1 MVLSAPKCNLR
12 PVVVLTVV
20 QLCCLYKWMICIV
33 LELWGLRE
41 PVWKVNRPFMMN
53 VANCYDWYL
62 VDKLIHVEFP
72 RLSVAGFQFWPWP
85 VSVSVSCPGRHG
97 VVWSGLGLGWMLLM
111 NWATSPSVAALPRPT
126 ATWTWWLKSL
136 LFSWYF
142 SFCMSHVVGEVTYVE
157 LFKDAEGKSRV
168 SDVGDSLQE
177 VLKAPG
183 SLFKKSSYW
192 CWLIILG
199 LSVTDLEV
207 GCVTSLN
214 VGYRWILL
222 LKGWS
227 LVDSGKL
234 VLTYLTVKPLF
245 CCGHFNWFQRL
256 SVWLFSKGKCGVC
269 DFGFSHWPWFLVSNS
284 QITIVF
290 CKCHNSRLTNF
301 IFNTKITCLTLQL

>member
-1 MVLSAPKCNLR
+1 
-12 PVVVLTVV
+12 
-20 QLCCLYKWMICIV
+20 MICIF

-41 PVWKVNRPFMMN
+41 PVWKVNGPFMMN

-62 VDKLIHVEFP
+62 VDQLIHVEFP

-85 VSVSVSCPGRHG
+85 VIVSVSCPGRHG

-111 NWATSPSVAALPRPT
+111 NWSSPSVAALPRPT

-183 SLFKKSSYW
+183 SFFKKK
-192 CWLIILG
+192 LTG
-199 LSVTDLEV
+199 
-207 GCVTSLN
+207 
-214 VGYRWILL
+214 
-222 LKGWS
+222 
-227 LVDSGKL
+227 VD
-234 VLTYLTVKPLF
+234 
-245 CCGHFNWFQRL
+245 
-256 SVWLFSKGKCGVC
+256 WLFWVC
-269 DFGFSHWPWFLVSNS
+269 QLPNWRWVVS
-284 QITIVF
+284 
-290 CKCHNSRLTNF
+290 RAW
-301 IFNTKITCLTLQL
+301 TLATDGYFYWKVEVLLILEN